1 MEFSRR
7 RFLAWLGAATGVGV
21 LAPDGEALAQRRKT
35 VVLEGTATNTGEYL
49 YLPFKVPRG
58 VNRVDVK
65 LTKDREETKVG
76 VGLFDERGPG
86 YESPGFRGVFGEES
100 SEFRL
105 SARSATRSFTPGL
118 IRPGRWTVIV
128 PVFRAAGPT
137 RIRARVLLSFGPQG
151 ETERP
156 GPEVLMVRDEPG
168 WYKGELHCHTPQSS
182 DAWAS
187 GSALSPS
194 GWADKAREIG
204 LDFVSLTDHNVTS
217 QNRNLRE
224 AAGKGV
230 LLLAGEEMTNW
241 FHGHATVAGL
251 APGDHLDWRQRPLD
265 TPLGPNEARI
275 QRFIAEARRLGA
287 YTSTAHPTAPLPG
300 LTWQFFLDAEADP
313 EGALTDGIEVWT
325 GPFQPDDEATLQKWD
340 DFLRRGIKLWGNG
353 GSDTHGIKN
362 DQGFAPGH
370 PTNVVYADSLSKK
383 GIVEALKGGR
393 TFVTRVPDGAELYLS
408 ATGPGGQRQIV
419 GGTIYGGEADTATF
433 SVTVRKSAGRLLTL
447 LRDGTP
453 VQATP
458 ITSDELTVTLD
469 QPIGAGGY
477 VRAELRDEPI
487 FEVPNVPASRG
498 PMEALTN
505 PIFLVQGPEPAD
517 NEPVDAPPNARE
529 EQ

>member
-1 MEFSRR
+1 MGLSRR
-7 RFLAWLGAATGVGV
+7 KFLTWLAAVTGVGA
-21 LAPDGEALAQRRKT
+21 LAPTEAALARPSRT
-35 VVLEGTATNTGEYL
+35 VVKTATATRTGEYL
-49 YLPFKVPRG
+49 YLSFRVPRG
-58 VNRVDVK
+58 VDRVAVK
-65 LTKDREETKVG
+65 LTKNNPETKVG
-76 VGLFDERGPG
+76 VGLFDQRGPR

-100 SEFRL
+100 SEFFV
-105 SARSATRSFTPGL
+105 AATGATRSFTPG
-118 IRPGRWTVIV
+118 RMGSGRWTVIV

-137 RIRARVLLSFGPQG
+137 EVKVAMTLSFGPRRDV
-151 ETERP
+151 ELP
-156 GPEVLMVRDEPG
+156 GPEVGVVREGAG
-168 WYKGELHCHTPQSS
+168 WYRGELHCHTPQSS

-204 LDFVSLTDHNVTS
+204 LDFISLTDHNVTS

-300 LTWQFFLDAEADP
+300 LTWQFFPDAEADP

-353 GSDTHGIKN
+353 GSDTHAVKN
-362 DQGFAPGH
+362 DQGFAPGN
-370 PTNVVYADSLSKK
+370 PTNVVYADSLSKR
-383 GIVEALKGGR
+383 GVVEALKGGR

-419 GGTIYGGEADTATF
+419 GGTIYGREADTAAF
-433 SVTVRKSAGRLLTL
+433 SVVVLKGSGRLLTL

-458 ITSDELTVTLD
+458 ITSDEQTVTLD
-469 QPIGAGGY
+469 QPIGTGGY
-477 VRAELRDEPI
+477 VRAELRDEPA
-487 FEVPNVPASRG
+487 FEAPNVPASRG

-505 PIFLVQGPEPAD
+505 PIFLVQGPEPAG
-517 NEPVDAPPNARE
+517 NEPVEAPPNP
-529 EQ
+529 